1 METAYNITIMKAN
14 RECKF
19 ITAMTVLI
27 NALIQIYLKIF
38 LMKKNVTESHD
49 LSIIYYSL
57 RKNKQKNIRTLVS
70 LK

>member
-1 METAYNITIMKAN
+1 MEAAYNITIMKAN

-27 NALIQIYLKIF
+27 NALIQIYFAILT
-38 LMKKNVTESHD
+38 KKSVTESHD

>member
-1 METAYNITIMKAN
+1 MEAAYNITFMKAN
-14 RECKF
+14 REYKF
-19 ITAMTVLI
+19 TTAMTVLI
-27 NALIQIYLKIF
+27 NALIQIYFAILTKES
-38 LMKKNVTESHD
+38 VTESHD

>member
-1 METAYNITIMKAN
+1 METAYNITFMKAN

-19 ITAMTVLI
+19 TTAMTVLI
-27 NALIQIYLKIF
+27 NALIQIYFAILTKES
-38 LMKKNVTESHD
+38 VTESHD

>member
-1 METAYNITIMKAN
+1 METAYNITFMKAN

-19 ITAMTVLI
+19 TTAMTVLI

-38 LMKKNVTESHD
+38 LMKENITESHD

>member
-1 METAYNITIMKAN
+1 
-14 RECKF
+14 
-19 ITAMTVLI
+19 MTVLI
-27 NALIQIYLKIF
+27 NALIQIYFAILTKES
-38 LMKKNVTESHD
+38 VTESHD